1 MGWVL
6 AFAAAGYCFWD
17 ASQRRMK
24 NPWLWSLFGF
34 FCNFFAISILHGQR
48 WLKEGETR
56 SGGRGWDSCRWFAIF
71 ATPFFFF
78 VGISGVISASQSVD
92 LSSDAAAAG
101 AAIGMTL
108 GVGMI
113 FFLWLFVMIASV
125 LFGLILKKD
134 SKEVGPTGPLATRV

>member
-1 MGWVL
+1 M
-6 AFAAAGYCFWD
+6 
-17 ASQRRMK
+17 
-24 NPWLWSLFGF
+24 
-34 FCNFFAISILHGQR
+34 
-48 WLKEGETR
+48 
-56 SGGRGWDSCRWFAIF
+56 
-71 ATPFFFF
+71 
-78 VGISGVISASQSVD
+78 GISGVISASQSVD
-92 LSSDAAAAG
+92 LSNDAAAAG

>member
-6 AFAAAGYCFWD
+6 AFLSAGYCFWD
-17 ASQRRMK
+17 SSQRRMK

-34 FCNFFAISILHGQR
+34 ICNFFAIAILHGHR

-71 ATPFFFF
+71 STPFFFF
-78 VGISGVISASQSVD
+78 AGIGGLFSASQSVD
-92 LSSDAAAAG
+92 VSSDAAAAG

-108 GVGMI
+108 GVGLI
-113 FFLWLFVMIASV
+113 FFLWIFVMIASL
-125 LFGLILKKD
+125 LFGLVLKKD
-134 SKEVGPTGPLATRV
+134 VKEVGPTGPLASRV